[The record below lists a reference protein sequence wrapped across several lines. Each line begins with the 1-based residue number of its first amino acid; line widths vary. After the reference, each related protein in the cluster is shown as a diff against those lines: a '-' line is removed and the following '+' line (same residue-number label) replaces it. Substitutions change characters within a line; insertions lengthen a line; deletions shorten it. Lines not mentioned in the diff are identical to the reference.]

1 MTQTYVFAPRFQARK
16 HWVFRKICAPGLT
29 RKAVYEMLS
38 TVNDKLTKRDWI
50 CLVLIAL
57 AVLVLGLLE
66 SNPNH

>member
-1 MTQTYVFAPRFQARK
+1 MFAE
-16 HWVFRKICAPGLT
+16 VFRKNCAPGLT
-29 RKAVYEMLS
+29 RKAVYERLS

-50 CLVLIAL
+50 CLILIAL

>member
-1 MTQTYVFAPRFQARK
+1 
-16 HWVFRKICAPGLT
+16 
-29 RKAVYEMLS
+29 MLS

-66 SNPNH
+66 QNPNH